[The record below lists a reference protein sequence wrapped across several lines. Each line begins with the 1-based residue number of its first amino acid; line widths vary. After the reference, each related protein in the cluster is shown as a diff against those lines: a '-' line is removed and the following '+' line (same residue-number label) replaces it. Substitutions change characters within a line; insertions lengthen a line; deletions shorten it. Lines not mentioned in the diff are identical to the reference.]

1 MKKIIVTAGGTK
13 EYIDDVRVLTN
24 ISTGKLGSINAEQ
37 FSNDFEVH
45 YVAPKSAFM
54 PKQSDN
60 IIIHTITDVASV
72 MKIMEE
78 LVPQM
83 DIVIHSMAVSDFGF
97 KPISEKLKSNDPEAF
112 IVSLKNRIFKTP
124 KILSQ
129 IKKWNPN
136 CFLVSFK
143 FEVGLE
149 HDKLIDIAR
158 KSMIDNDCDLV
169 VANDKTE
176 MVKNKTHIAYI
187 INNYDKYEMIV
198 NDKENISNVLYLLI
212 NNKLR

>member
-1 MKKIIVTAGGTK
+1 M
-13 EYIDDVRVLTN
+13 YN
-24 ISTGKLGSINAEQ
+24 IP
-37 FSNDFEVH
+37 D
-45 YVAPKSAFM
+45 
-54 PKQSDN
+54 
-60 IIIHTITDVASV
+60 
-72 MKIMEE
+72 
-78 LVPQM
+78 
-83 DIVIHSMAVSDFGF
+83 
-97 KPISEKLKSNDPEAF
+97 AF
-112 IVSLKNRIFKTP
+112 IESLKIRIFKTP

-143 FEVGLE
+143 FEVGLD
-149 HDKLIDIAR
+149 HDNLIDIAR

-187 INNYDKYEMIV
+187 INNCDKYEMIV